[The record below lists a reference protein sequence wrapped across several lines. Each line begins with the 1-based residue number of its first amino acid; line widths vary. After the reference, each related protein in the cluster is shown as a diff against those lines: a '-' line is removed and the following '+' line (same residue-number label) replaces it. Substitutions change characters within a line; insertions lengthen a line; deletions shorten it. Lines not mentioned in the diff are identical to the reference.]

1 MSTSPPDFTELLNLL
16 LYIRYIFTMS
26 KILAVF
32 FMQSKGFSKYRSDNV
47 TKGEPVEYFPSS
59 LDLIS
64 PWLLDI
70 PAQVLARQLTS
81 FSQ

>member
-1 MSTSPPDFTELLNLL
+1 MSTSPPDLSELLNLL
-16 LYIRYIFTMS
+16 LYIRYIFTMN
-26 KILAVF
+26 KILVVF
-32 FMQSKGFSKYRSDNV
+32 FMQNKGYSKYRSNNV
-47 TKGEPVEYFPSS
+47 TKGEPAEYFPSS

-70 PAQVLARQLTS
+70 PAQVLAWLLTS